1 MIHWFEVENYTSF
14 RETVRIDFAPGKV
27 ADDNTVAESPAGV
40 RLSKLMGFFGPNAAG
55 KTNLIRAV
63 SRLAE
68 FASLSFSWPES
79 RQLAFVPH
87 FFNAEQP
94 ARIAMEFEVPA
105 NPDAEPAV
113 YRYEVDASEERVI
126 SEVLRV
132 KTSHLFSRVFERRLG
147 ESGYEVAGLGARH
160 RDVPERV
167 SFIAWLARHEIP
179 EAKRLVRYFKGYHS
193 NDADMVGRVPLV
205 FGLWNAIDAYRNDRL
220 AHAKMVAILQKWD
233 FGLSDVE
240 YVKRTFVSD
249 EAGGE
254 QEMWMA
260 LVVHRRGDQVA
271 RLPIL
276 SESSGTAGLFTQL
289 SRILPV
295 LMAGG
300 VAVVDELESDLH
312 PKMVEVL
319 LDMFL
324 DPESNPH
331 NAQLVFSTHADW
343 VMNTLNKWST
353 VLVEKRECNSS
364 AWRLA
369 DMQGVQSRDNH
380 QARYRA
386 GAYGA
391 IPRELDEDCQVN

>member
-14 RETVRIDFAPGKV
+14 RDTVRVDFVPSKV
-27 ADDNTVAESPAGV
+27 VDDNSVAVSPAGV

-68 FASLSFSWPES
+68 FASQSFGWPES
-79 RQLAFVPH
+79 RRLPFEPH
-87 FFNAEQP
+87 FFNTQQP
-94 ARIAMEFEVPA
+94 ARMAIEFEVPA
-105 NPDAEPAV
+105 SRDADQTI
-113 YRYEVDASEERVI
+113 YRYELEASEERVV

-132 KTSHLFSRVFERRLG
+132 KTSHLFSRVFERHLTP
-147 ESGYEVAGLGARH
+147 SGYEVAGLGGRH

-179 EAKRLVRYFKGYHS
+179 EAKRLVRYFKGHYS
-193 NDADMVGRVPLV
+193 NDFGMVGRVPLV
-205 FGLWNAIDAYRNDRL
+205 FGMWSAIETYRQDPVS
-220 AHAKMVAILQKWD
+220 HARMVSMLQHWD

-240 YVKRTFVSD
+240 YKQRRVTHETF
-249 EAGGE
+249 GE
-254 QEMWMA
+254 QDVWEA
-260 LVVHRRGDQVA
+260 IVVHRNGDKVA
-271 RLPIL
+271 RLPML

-289 SRILPV
+289 SRIWPV

-300 VAVVDELESDLH
+300 VTVVDELESDLH
-312 PKMVEVL
+312 PKMVEVV
-319 LDMFL
+319 LDLFL
-324 DPESNPH
+324 NPESNPH

-343 VMNTLNKWST
+343 VMNALNKWSI
-353 VLVEKRECNSS
+353 VLVEKRDCNSS

-380 QARYRA
+380 AARYRA

-391 IPRELDEDCQVN
+391 IPRELDEDCRVK

>member
-1 MIHWFEVENYTSF
+1 MIHWFEVENYSSF
-14 RETVRIDFAPGKV
+14 LDAVRIDFAPGKV
-27 ADDNTVAESPAGV
+27 VDDNAVAVSPAGV
-40 RLSKLMGFFGPNAAG
+40 RTSKLMGFFGPNAAG

-63 SRLAE
+63 YRLAE
-68 FASLSFSWPES
+68 FASLSFGWPES
-79 RQLAFVPH
+79 RLLAFKPH
-87 FFNAEQP
+87 FFNPEQP
-94 ARIAMEFEVPA
+94 ARVALEFEVPVS
-105 NPDAEPAV
+105 PDAEPAI
-113 YRYEVDASEERVI
+113 YRYEVEASEERVV

-132 KTSHLFSRVFERRLG
+132 KTSHLFSRVFERRIG
-147 ESGYEVAGLGARH
+147 SSGYEITGLGARH

-179 EAKRLVRYFKGYHS
+179 EAKRLVRYFKSYQS
-193 NDADMVGRVPLV
+193 NDSDMVGRVPLV
-205 FGLWNAIDAYRNDRL
+205 FGLWSAIEAYRNDQL
-220 AHAKMVAILQKWD
+220 AHAKMVAMLQKWD

-240 YVKRTFVSD
+240 YVKRRFVSD
-249 EAGGE
+249 EVSGE

-260 LVVHRRGDQVA
+260 EVVHRRGDKVA

-276 SESSGTAGLFTQL
+276 AESSGTAGLFTQL

-300 VAVVDELESDLH
+300 VAIVDELESDLH

-319 LDMFL
+319 LDLFL
-324 DPESNPH
+324 NPESNPH
-331 NAQLVFSTHADW
+331 NAQMVFSTHADW
-343 VMNTLNKWST
+343 VMNALNKWST
-353 VLVEKRECNSS
+353 VLVEKRECNST

-380 QARYRA
+380 PARYRA

-391 IPRELDEDCQVN
+391 IPRELDEGSKGS